1 MELKVRIER
10 EGDFDTEKDM
20 FALTPNAISDLD
32 RRLTWEYIAQ
42 RKSSS
47 LISFYF

>member
-20 FALTPNAISDLD
+20 FSLTP
-32 RRLTWEYIAQ
+32 Q
-42 RKSSS
+42 R
-47 LISFYF
+47 YFGFR

>member
-20 FALTPNAISDLD
+20 FALTPTLFRI
-32 RRLTWEYIAQ
+32 
-42 RKSSS
+42 
-47 LISFYF
+47 